1 MGVSCKF
8 SHHPIL
14 WCSYGCLLLLF
25 LNMESEFPWQPFP
38 VGKLPQVMARL
49 RNDVVHGKT
58 GLHPMAQPQ
67 NGMLSRLKSDFTPWE
82 LHPIRITSCY
92 LGGHGHGALV
102 EFEPL
107 RKVQHS
113 LVISVLQ
120 LYLHCLLHVWWYLHC
135 WLLMNIS
142 ILNLYFLGKFA
153 WWLVQIRKIFFIISP

>member
-1 MGVSCKF
+1 MMFLRLPLAGVSQHGIRISVATISSRKVTP
-8 SHHPIL
+8 S
-14 WCSYGCLLLLF
+14 
-25 LNMESEFPWQPFP
+25 
-38 VGKLPQVMARL
+38 
-49 RNDVVHGKT
+49 DVVHGKT

-92 LGGHGHGALV
+92 LGGHCHGALV

>member
-1 MGVSCKF
+1 MMFLRLPLAGVSQHGIRISVATISSRKVTP
-8 SHHPIL
+8 S
-14 WCSYGCLLLLF
+14 
-25 LNMESEFPWQPFP
+25 
-38 VGKLPQVMARL
+38 
-49 RNDVVHGKT
+49 DVVHGKT

>member
-1 MGVSCKF
+1 MMFLRLPLAGVSQHGIRISVATISSRKVTP
-8 SHHPIL
+8 S
-14 WCSYGCLLLLF
+14 
-25 LNMESEFPWQPFP
+25 
-38 VGKLPQVMARL
+38 
-49 RNDVVHGKT
+49 DVVHGKT

-120 LYLHCLLHVWWYLHC
+120 LYLHCLLHVW
-135 WLLMNIS
+135 
-142 ILNLYFLGKFA
+142 
-153 WWLVQIRKIFFIISP
+153 